1 MQMKLPCKS
10 IEIHDQCSNFI
21 HKWSS
26 MMKIVNITIR
36 STKKQQKWTTVRIFV
51 FLVFLDI
58 NIMKIDIRPQNLVNL
73 SGNNEVNMQH
83 SLERNVEQGIACFV
97 IGNVIGYRVTTA
109 IFLFRRFYFLYCIA
123 FFN

>member
-1 MQMKLPCKS
+1 
-10 IEIHDQCSNFI
+10 
-21 HKWSS
+21 

-51 FLVFLDI
+51 FLVFLNI

-73 SGNNEVNMQH
+73 SGSNEVNMQH

-97 IGNVIGYRVTTA
+97 IGNVIG
-109 IFLFRRFYFLYCIA
+109 I
-123 FFN
+123 